1 MERLLASDQRL
12 ARLNPVNVQSPAHDS
27 ALLSHIRQGALLGTP
42 CLATPIARGLH
53 REDCCRRIRHRTVF
67 ETASLLNRIWMIVLR
82 AYLVVAASLVLVRIV
97 QLALSGQG

>member
-12 ARLNPVNVQSPAHDS
+12 ARLNPVNVQGPAHDS
-27 ALLSHIRQGALLGTP
+27 ALLSHIRQRAVLGAP